1 MAAMP
6 LARARWHLTGHN
18 PHRTGIVMICIQRI
32 RHSLGVLA
40 GLANARGAVE
50 QVAGGRRAAMRRAGD
65 LAVAGRR
72 PFGVVVVLAAPL
84 LFAGTANAIA
94 AASPGGNATVVSAW
108 NAVAPETAWA
118 APLAGFPDRTAK
130 TDGLAFG
137 ERVAQELTRLR
148 AHGRSAP
155 VLVTTPTAP
164 GMRLTAS
171 PALAPRLDMA
181 TPPAV
186 NSATRFAPAAPPAL
200 GSGRY
205 PRAFIEWKLS
215 ARSPH
220 RFAPPRPPAHA
231 SGLYPRA
238 YIEWKLSARPPQQC
252 RRPARGTR
260 TSRLISTAIPAATRH
275 YRSRQTLRADVAD
288 PRARLGIHFRFVDVT
303 AAKPP
308 ITLAG

>member
-6 LARARWHLTGHN
+6 RARARWHLTGHN

-40 GLANARGAVE
+40 GLADARGAVE
-50 QVAGGRRAAMRRAGD
+50 QVAGDRRAAKRRAWD

-94 AASPGGNATVVSAW
+94 AASPGGNAPVVSAW
-108 NAVAPETAWA
+108 NAAAPDTALA
-118 APLAGFPDRTAK
+118 APLAGFPDGTAK

-148 AHGRSAP
+148 PHGRNAP
-155 VLVTTPTAP
+155 VLVTPTAP
-164 GMRLTAS
+164 GMRLPAS
-171 PALAPRLDMA
+171 PALAPWLDRA

-186 NSATRFAPAAPPAL
+186 NSATRFAPASPPAV

-215 ARSPH
+215 AR
-220 RFAPPRPPAHA
+220 
-231 SGLYPRA
+231 
-238 YIEWKLSARPPQQC
+238 PPQQC
-252 RRPARGTR
+252 GQRGRGAR
-260 TSRLISTAIPAATRH
+260 TSP
-275 YRSRQTLRADVAD
+275 
-288 PRARLGIHFRFVDVT
+288 
-303 AAKPP
+303 
-308 ITLAG
+308 

>member
-1 MAAMP
+1 
-6 LARARWHLTGHN
+6 
-18 PHRTGIVMICIQRI
+18 MICIQRI

-40 GLANARGAVE
+40 GLADARGAVE
-50 QVAGGRRAAMRRAGD
+50 QVAGDRRAAKRRAWD

-94 AASPGGNATVVSAW
+94 AASPGGNAPVVSAW
-108 NAVAPETAWA
+108 NAAAPDTALA

-148 AHGRSAP
+148 PHGRNAP
-155 VLVTTPTAP
+155 VLVTPTAP
-164 GMRLTAS
+164 GMRLPAS
-171 PALAPRLDMA
+171 PALAPRLDRA

-186 NSATRFAPAAPPAL
+186 NSATRFAPASPPAL

-215 ARSPH
+215 AR
-220 RFAPPRPPAHA
+220 
-231 SGLYPRA
+231 
-238 YIEWKLSARPPQQC
+238 PPQQC
-252 RRPARGTR
+252 GQRGRGAR
-260 TSRLISTAIPAATRH
+260 TSP
-275 YRSRQTLRADVAD
+275 
-288 PRARLGIHFRFVDVT
+288 
-303 AAKPP
+303 
-308 ITLAG
+308 